1 MADRFTVSARVR
13 CFPALNCPGVTNYS
27 QVASSGGDEARLG
40 GASGGCGWFAC
51 STPAL
56 GGTSTTATGFTS
68 FTSIPLVAGANS
80 TGWGNSGI
88 GGIHED
94 SQLQFRVE
102 FHNMLNHPQFTSPG
116 SATPVTTGYNAG
128 TFGQIG
134 STSVNPRLIQ
144 LALKY
149 VF

>member
-1 MADRFTVSARVR
+1 
-13 CFPALNCPGVTNYS
+13 
-27 QVASSGGDEARLG
+27 
-40 GASGGCGWFAC
+40 
-51 STPAL
+51 L

-134 STSVNPRLIQ
+134 STSGESQADSVSTEVRVLAAMLAEQVLGPAPR
-144 LALKY
+144 AFK
-149 VF
+149 